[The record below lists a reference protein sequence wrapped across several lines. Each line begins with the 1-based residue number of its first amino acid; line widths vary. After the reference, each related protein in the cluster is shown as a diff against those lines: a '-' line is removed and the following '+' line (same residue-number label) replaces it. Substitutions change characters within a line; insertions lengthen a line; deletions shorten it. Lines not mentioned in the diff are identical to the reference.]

1 MYWLARCCKRGC
13 LMGSTCLMVMVTSSR
28 RRQIEFTMRCLLI
41 IRDFTSSV
49 KGHNIDMT
57 VVPLDVRAILAIM
70 KLSLPLGGGV
80 EQEPRMNDDHRKKVL
95 NRLKSIE
102 GHVRGIERMVE
113 EDTYCIDVVRQTIAV
128 QRALDK
134 VNALIMQ
141 NHLNE

>member
-1 MYWLARCCKRGC
+1 
-13 LMGSTCLMVMVTSSR
+13 
-28 RRQIEFTMRCLLI
+28 
-41 IRDFTSSV
+41 
-49 KGHNIDMT
+49 
-57 VVPLDVRAILAIM
+57 
-70 KLSLPLGGGV
+70 
-80 EQEPRMNDDHRKKVL
+80 MNDEHRKKVL

-141 NHLNE
+141 NHLNECVTTAIRGSDLAKREQVLGEIVEVFEMSNKS